1 MPDENMASTDDNLG
15 RRKARMAILAQAD
28 CAELQRLWGA
38 LDLDPECEVL
48 RGPEVGLVALRG
60 RIGGG
65 GSPFNFGEAT
75 VTRTTVRLGN
85 GTVGHAVMLGRDA
98 IKVKLAAVIDALA
111 VDDDYAEKIELNIIQ
126 PLKERCAASD
136 KKRDAETAATKVD
149 FFTMVRGE
157 D

>member
-1 MPDENMASTDDNLG
+1 MPNGNMVSNDDDTG

-28 CAELQRLWGA
+28 CAELQRLWEG
-38 LDLDPECEVL
+38 LGLDPECEVL

-85 GTVGHAVMLGRDA
+85 GVVGHAVMLGRDET
-98 IKVKLAAVIDALA
+98 KVKLAAVIDALA
-111 VDDDYAEKIELNIIQ
+111 VDDGYAEKIEVGIIQ
-126 PLKERCAASD
+126 PLKEQSAASD
-136 KKRDAETAATKVD
+136 KKRHAETAATKVD